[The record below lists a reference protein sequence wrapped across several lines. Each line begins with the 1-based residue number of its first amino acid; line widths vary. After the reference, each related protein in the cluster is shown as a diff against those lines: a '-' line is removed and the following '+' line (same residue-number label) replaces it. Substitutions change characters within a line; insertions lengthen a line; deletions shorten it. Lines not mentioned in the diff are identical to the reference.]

1 MPTATTFTFPM
12 TSYILISFYVQ
23 NSHLSK
29 TGRGLEFLF
38 TDGEL
43 RLIIFSPDIE
53 KQTVVGILGGPRL
66 KLNNMES
73 CG

>member
-1 MPTATTFTFPM
+1 M

-23 NSHLSK
+23 NRHLSK

-43 RLIIFSPDIE
+43 RLIIFSFP
-53 KQTVVGILGGPRL
+53 QILGCRL
-66 KLNNMES
+66 
-73 CG
+73 

>member
-1 MPTATTFTFPM
+1 M
-12 TSYILISFYVQ
+12 TSYIPYLLSYVQ

-43 RLIIFSPDIE
+43 RLIIFFPPDIE
-53 KQTVVGILGGPRL
+53 KQTVVETQVVPD
-66 KLNNMES
+66 
-73 CG
+73 